1 MKGKILNSRT
11 KEKNR
16 FNENVRRKDDMAKKY
31 DRNRYIYKK
40 GMQTQKKEGNWMKK
54 K

>member
-31 DRNRYIYKK
+31 DIYI
-40 GMQTQKKEGNWMKK
+40 
-54 K
+54 